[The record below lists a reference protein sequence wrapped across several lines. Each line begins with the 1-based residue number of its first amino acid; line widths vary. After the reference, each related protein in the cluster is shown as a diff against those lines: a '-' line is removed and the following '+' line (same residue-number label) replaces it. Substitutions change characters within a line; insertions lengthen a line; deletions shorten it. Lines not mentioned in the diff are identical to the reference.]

1 MKEILTA
8 QELGRAIRR
17 LSYEIV
23 EKNGGLDN
31 VVLIGI
37 RTRGVCVAE
46 RIQSFLKQTEG
57 VELPLGILDI
67 TLYRDD
73 ILSCDAE
80 VKGTEINF
88 DIEGKTAVLCD
99 DVLYTG
105 RTVRAAI
112 SALNA
117 YGAKMGRLSKI
128 SLLEIIDRGHRELP
142 FRADYIGKNLPTSAK
157 EKVVVKFKEIDGEE
171 GVFLY
176 GEKESL

>member
-8 QELGRAIRR
+8 EELGRAIKR

-23 EKNGGLDN
+23 EKNGGFGN

-46 RIQSFLKQTEG
+46 RIQAFLKQTEG

-73 ILSCDAE
+73 ILSCDAV

-88 DIEGKTAVLCD
+88 DIGGKTAILCD
-99 DVLYTG
+99 DVLFTG
-105 RTVRAAI
+105 RTVRSAI
-112 SALNA
+112 SALNS
-117 YGAKMGRLSKI
+117 YTKMGRPNKI
-128 SLLEIIDRGHRELP
+128 ALLEIIDRGHRELP
-142 FRADYIGKNLPTSAK
+142 FRADYIGKNIPTSAK

-176 GEKESL
+176 GEGEQV

>member
-8 QELGRAIRR
+8 EELGRAIKR

-23 EKNGGLDN
+23 EKNGGLEN

-46 RIQSFLKQTEG
+46 RIQAFLKQTEG

-73 ILSCDAE
+73 ILSCDAV

-88 DIEGKTAVLCD
+88 DIGGKTAILCD
-99 DVLYTG
+99 DVLFTG
-105 RTVRAAI
+105 RTVRSAI
-112 SALNA
+112 SALNS
-117 YGAKMGRLSKI
+117 YTKMGRPNKI
-128 SLLEIIDRGHRELP
+128 ALLEIIDRGHRELP
-142 FRADYIGKNLPTSAK
+142 FRSDYIGKNIPTSAK

-176 GEKESL
+176 GEGEQV

>member
-8 QELGRAIRR
+8 EELARAIRR
-17 LSYEIV
+17 LAYEIV
-23 EKNGGLDN
+23 EKNGGLEN

-46 RIQSFLKQTEG
+46 RIQAFLKQTEG

-88 DIEGKTAVLCD
+88 DIGGKSAVLCD
-99 DVLYTG
+99 DVLFTG

-112 SALNA
+112 SALNS
-117 YGAKMGRLSKI
+117 YSSKMGRPNKI

-142 FRADYIGKNLPTSAK
+142 FRADYLGKNLPTSAK
-157 EKVVVKFKEIDGEE
+157 EKVEVKFKEIDGVE

-176 GEKESL
+176 GEKEQV

>member
-8 QELGRAIRR
+8 EELGRAIKR

-23 EKNGGLDN
+23 EKNGGLEN

-46 RIQSFLKQTEG
+46 RIQAFLKQTEG

-73 ILSCDAE
+73 ILSCDAV

-88 DIEGKTAVLCD
+88 DISGKTAILCD
-99 DVLYTG
+99 DVLFTG
-105 RTVRAAI
+105 RTVRSAI
-112 SALNA
+112 SALNS
-117 YGAKMGRLSKI
+117 YTKMGRPNKI

-142 FRADYIGKNLPTSAK
+142 FRADYIGKNIPTSAK
-157 EKVVVKFKEIDGEE
+157 EKVVVKFKEIDGKE

-176 GEKESL
+176 GEGEQV